1 MDNTIDKAL
10 SWDDEITTESEFELL
25 PAGDY
30 DFYVDS
36 IEKGRFS
43 GSEKMSPCPQA
54 NLTIIVKKTDGKEAK
69 VFDTLYLNTK
79 AEWRLSQ
86 FFVAIGQKKKGEP
99 FVMNWRQVPGA
110 HGRLSLSVNE
120 YTDKNGNKRQNNR
133 VDRYL
138 APEQKSFTAGQF

>member
-10 SWDDEITTESEFELL
+10 SWDDEISLESEFELL
-25 PAGDY
+25 PAGEY
-30 DFYVDS
+30 NFYVDS
-36 IEKGRFS
+36 IEKGHFG

-54 NLTIIVKKTDGKEAK
+54 NLTIIVKKADGKEAK
-69 VFDTLYLNTK
+69 IFDTLYLNTK

-86 FFVAIGQKKKGEP
+86 FFIAIGQKKKGEP
-99 FVMNWRQVPGA
+99 LAMNWRRVPGA

-120 YTDKNGNKRQNNR
+120 YTDKNGNKKQNNR

-138 APEQKSFTAGQF
+138 PPEQKSFTAGQF